1 MIHLA
6 SWSCIVD
13 HLVCSERVIVYTE
26 HLDGHECTSQAQ
38 LVRTNLRL
46 VCLHSLLTS
55 DRSDNETFT
64 LDREVA
70 EKSILIK
77 NMIEDIGDS
86 EEE

>member
-1 MIHLA
+1 MRTP
-6 SWSCIVD
+6 
-13 HLVCSERVIVYTE
+13 LVMPSHR
-26 HLDGHECTSQAQ
+26 
-38 LVRTNLRL
+38 
-46 VCLHSLLTS
+46 SLICN
-55 DRSDNETFT
+55 RSDNETFT